1 MERGI
6 GMARKRMRGVSF
18 GTILVLI
25 LTLSVSLVA
34 AVIFARIS
42 GDMGQI
48 SIDPKLLTEPL
59 AVLARNVTNTE
70 PEATTPPSPTAT
82 SAPNPT
88 NALNMARYS
97 ATTAPTEPPIRSFSL
112 TAVGQITIG
121 GELREAA
128 QQGDA
133 YQFDSMLEPVIA
145 ALSSGDLSIATL
157 RTGLSESTYSDYA
170 APAALAYSLKN
181 AGVNL
186 FNLATD
192 RLLDK
197 SVNGLSET
205 RSIVEKARASTAG
218 AYRNQEER
226 QRLNVIEING
236 IKVGLLSYTGTISN
250 TGKKAASQEEIAIA
264 TRMLNAEAAAVDIA
278 ALRAQGAEIIIV
290 LAHWGNRS
298 DTKASKETRAIV
310 DALATAGADVI
321 IGTNPTSI
329 HGLERRMVTDASGK
343 QREVFIAYSLGN
355 FLIDDS
361 RDTNNITGLILHL
374 GIQWDTQAK
383 RAIFQ
388 DAWYMPTWIMR
399 WRDTD
404 GGNSFRVVPAG
415 MATIPEGMT
424 DNVYVKMK
432 KAHQGVLT
440 QLGTDAAVPRAE

>member
-1 MERGI
+1 MTRKRRRGI
-6 GMARKRMRGVSF
+6 SF
-18 GTILVLI
+18 GTILALV
-25 LTLSVSLVA
+25 LTLSVSLMA
-34 AVIFARIS
+34 AVVFAQIS

-70 PEATTPPSPTAT
+70 PEATAPPVPTAT
-82 SAPNPT
+82 VEPDPT
-88 NALNMARYS
+88 NALNMARHS
-97 ATTAPTEPPIRSFSL
+97 ATTAPTEPPTRLFSL
-112 TAVGQITIG
+112 TAIGQIAIG

-157 RTGLSESTYSDYA
+157 RTGLTDNASAYGDYA
-170 APAALAYSLKN
+170 APAALAYSFKN

-197 SVNGLSET
+197 GANGLSDT
-205 RSIVEKARASTAG
+205 RSIIETARASSAG

-226 QRLNVIEING
+226 QRLSVIEISG
-236 IKVGLLSYTGTISN
+236 IKVGLLSYTSTISAA
-250 TGKKAASQEEIAIA
+250 GKKAATQEEIAIA
-264 TRMLNAEAAAVDIA
+264 TRLLSAEAAASDIS
-278 ALRAQGAEIIIV
+278 ALRAQGAEIVIV

-298 DTKASKETRAIV
+298 DTKASKEIRAIV
-310 DALATAGADVI
+310 DALAAAGADVI

-329 HGLERRMVTDASGK
+329 HGLERRMTTDATGK

-383 RAIFQ
+383 RATFQ
-388 DAWYMPTWIMR
+388 DIWYMPTWIMR
-399 WRDTD
+399 FRDND
-404 GGNSFRVVPAG
+404 GVNRYRVVPAG
-415 MATIPEGMT
+415 SASIPEGMT
-424 DNVYVKMK
+424 DSVYVKMK
-432 KAHQGVLT
+432 KTYQSVLT
-440 QLGTDAAVPRAE
+440 QLGTDAAVPRPE